1 MRLSN
6 IYILIFILI
15 AIVFPVSC
23 ADIETETSG
32 YATMSINLD
41 DVTHRKAAPSRFA
54 AATMT
59 ISDAKTILAVLVPS
73 IPCESRTA
81 TTGLEY
87 SRSLVDITTQSAQ
100 FLVPLDTNIKL
111 CLYFFR
117 DEYKLNEFSGGAIT
131 PDGFGQS
138 GIFTI
143 DSETN
148 YKTVSVEFW
157 AISFSDVTFKI
168 SSSSSAGMVAGSSGS
183 AKLNSAAG
191 YIIETKDFTITEA
204 DNSSKS
210 VEFTNV
216 AYDTYSY
223 SVDLQGFI
231 PSNEAFNVNSPSE
244 LLDIKLD
251 PNLVEIEWFSFDNL
265 TISQVGSSPYAVAGG
280 TVVLN
285 VPNEH
290 KDNITQVISIM
301 QVNRVGGSTIVDVTP
316 PIDIQSWMKPEML
329 AGKQVNHEGADN
341 VTYTSLFS
349 TATQIPLFHGPNELQ
364 LKLSV
369 NEETKIVTLG
379 NIAYD
384 ACTDNATMCFQLTW
398 SDGLDPDLHSYYFPN
413 WSCEEET
420 GTSCQGET
428 GTFDNTTRGLRYWV
442 YSNAAHK
449 KYSVT
454 GDLIQLE
461 DGNSSSD
468 NEVQVWATDNRE
480 VGDGTYLVY
489 IEDVSEV
496 DVQDFKLV
504 LTGPGITDNETYGPY
519 DFKDDDNS
527 STTEALNP
535 QAAFFIQVRNNSIV
549 RTVKINVGDNLSST
563 LLQWTGPL
571 QNSVVE

>member
-1 MRLSN
+1 MMRIIFN
-6 IYILIFILI
+6 IQTYIFLLM
-15 AIVFPVSC
+15 VMLFPVSC

-41 DVTHRKAAPSRFA
+41 DVSHRKAARSRFA
-54 AATMT
+54 TATMT
-59 ISDAKTILAVLVPS
+59 TSDAKTILAVLVPS

-81 TTGLEY
+81 TTGMEY

-100 FLVPLDTNIKL
+100 FVVPLDSNIKL

-117 DEYKLNEFSGGAIT
+117 DEHKLNDFTGGAIT

-148 YKTVSVEFW
+148 SKTVSVEFW

-191 YIIETKDFTITEA
+191 YIIEAKDFTITEA

-223 SVDLQGFI
+223 NIDLQGFI

-244 LLDIKLD
+244 LLDIKLE

-316 PIDIQSWMKPEML
+316 PIDIASWMKS
-329 AGKQVNHEGADN
+329 EGQDN

-349 TATQIPLFHGPNELQ
+349 TVTQIPLFHGPNEIQ
-364 LKLSV
+364 MKLSV
-369 NEETKIVTLG
+369 NEETKIITLG

-384 ACTDNATMCFQLTW
+384 ACTDSDTMCFSLTW
-398 SDGLDPDLHSYYFPN
+398 TDGLDPDLHSYYFPN
-413 WSCEEET
+413 WSY
-420 GTSCQGET
+420 QA
-428 GTFDNTTRGLRYWV
+428 DNMTPFVDNSSRGLRYWV

-449 KYSVT
+449 KYSPT
-454 GDLIQLE
+454 GDLIQLG
-461 DGNSSSD
+461 DGFTSSA
-468 NEVQVWATDNRE
+468 NEVQVWATDNTE

-489 IEDVSEV
+489 VEDVSEV

-504 LTGPGITDNETYGPY
+504 LTGPGITDNKTYGPY
-519 DFKDDDNS
+519 DFKNDFDA
-527 STTEALNP
+527 STTEAVNP
-535 QAAFFIQVRNNSIV
+535 QAVFFIQVQNNSIV
-549 RTVKINVGDNLSST
+549 RSDKINVGDNLSST

>member
-6 IYILIFILI
+6 IYILIFVLI
-15 AIVFPVSC
+15 AFVLPVSC

-32 YATMSINLD
+32 YATMKINLD
-41 DVTHRKAAPSRFA
+41 DVSHRKAARSRFA
-54 AATMT
+54 TETMT
-59 ISDAKTILAVLVPS
+59 TSDAKTILAVLVPS

-100 FLVPLDTNIKL
+100 FVVPLDTNIKL

-117 DEYKLNEFSGGAIT
+117 GEYKLNDLTGGAIT

-148 YKTVSVEFW
+148 SKTVSVEFW

-191 YIIETKDFTITEA
+191 YIIEAKDFTITS
-204 DNSSKS
+204 DNGSTNVETKS

-223 SVDLQGFI
+223 NIELQGFI

-244 LLDIKLD
+244 LLDIKLE

-301 QVNRVGGSTIVDVTP
+301 QVN
-316 PIDIQSWMKPEML
+316 
-329 AGKQVNHEGADN
+329 
-341 VTYTSLFS
+341 
-349 TATQIPLFHGPNELQ
+349 
-364 LKLSV
+364 
-369 NEETKIVTLG
+369 
-379 NIAYD
+379 
-384 ACTDNATMCFQLTW
+384 
-398 SDGLDPDLHSYYFPN
+398 
-413 WSCEEET
+413 
-420 GTSCQGET
+420 
-428 GTFDNTTRGLRYWV
+428 
-442 YSNAAHK
+442 HK

-454 GDLIQLE
+454 GDLIQLG
-461 DGNSSSD
+461 DGFTSSA

-489 IEDVSEV
+489 VEDVSEL
-496 DVQDFKLV
+496 DVQNFKLV
-504 LTGPGITDNETYGPY
+504 LTGPGITDNITYGPY
-519 DFKDDDNS
+519 DFKDDDNA
-527 STTEALNP
+527 STTEAVNP
-535 QAAFFIQVRNNSIV
+535 QAVFFIQVQNNSIV
-549 RTVKINVGDNLSST
+549 RSDKINVGDNLSST

>member
-6 IYILIFILI
+6 IYILIFVLITILL
-15 AIVFPVSC
+15 PVSC
-23 ADIETETSG
+23 AEIETETSG
-32 YATMSINLD
+32 YATMKINLD
-41 DVTHRKAAPSRFA
+41 DVSHRKAARSRFA
-54 AATMT
+54 TATMT
-59 ISDAKTILAVLVPS
+59 TNDAKTILAVLVPS

-100 FLVPLDTNIKL
+100 FVVPLDTNIKL

-117 DEYKLNEFSGGAIT
+117 DEYKLNDFTGGAIT

-143 DSETN
+143 DSDTN
-148 YKTVSVEFW
+148 SKTVSVEFW

-168 SSSSSAGMVAGSSGS
+168 SSSSSAGLVTGSSGS

-191 YIIETKDFTITEA
+191 YIIETKDFTIIET
-204 DNSSKS
+204 DNSSKN
-210 VEFTNV
+210 VKFTNV

-231 PSNEAFNVNSPSE
+231 PSNEAFNVNSPNE

-265 TISQVGSSPYAVAGG
+265 TISQVGTSSFAVAGG
-280 TVVLN
+280 TVVLS

-301 QVNRVGGSTIVDVTP
+301 QANRREGATIVDVTP
-316 PIDIQSWMKPEML
+316 PIDIASWMKS
-329 AGKQVNHEGADN
+329 EGPDN

-349 TATQIPLFHGPNELQ
+349 TATQIPLFHGDNELN

-369 NEETKIVTLG
+369 NEETKTWILG
-379 NIAYD
+379 NINYD
-384 ACTDNATMCFQLTW
+384 ACIDNSTMCFTLTW
-398 SDGLDPDLHSYYFPN
+398 TDGQDAELHSYYFPD
-413 WSCEEET
+413 WSYQDEA
-420 GTSCQGET
+420 GGS
-428 GTFDNTTRGLRYWV
+428 FDNSSRGLRYWI
-442 YSNAAHK
+442 YSNTGNTE
-449 KYSVT
+449 YSPT
-454 GDLIQLE
+454 GDLIQLKDSVE
-461 DGNSSSD
+461 APRK
-468 NEVQVWATDNRE
+468 EVQVWATDNRE

-489 IEDVSEV
+489 VEDATTV

-504 LTGPGITDNETYGPY
+504 LTGPGITDNKTYGPY
-519 DFKDDDNS
+519 DFKDDSNA
-527 STTEALNP
+527 STTEAVNP
-535 QAAFFIQVRNNSIV
+535 QALYFIQVQNNSIV
-549 RTVKINVGDNLSST
+549 RSDKINVGDNLTST

-571 QNSVVE
+571 QNSVF

>member
-6 IYILIFILI
+6 IYILIFVLI

-32 YATMSINLD
+32 FATMKINLD
-41 DVTHRKAAPSRFA
+41 DVSHRKAARSRFA
-54 AATMT
+54 TATMT
-59 ISDAKTILAVLVPS
+59 TSDAKTILAVLVPS

-100 FLVPLDTNIKL
+100 FVVPLDTNIKL

-117 DEYKLNEFSGGAIT
+117 DEYKLNDFTGGAIT

-148 YKTVSVEFW
+148 SKTVSVEFW

-191 YIIETKDFTITEA
+191 YIIETKDFTITES

-210 VEFTNV
+210 VKFTNV

-223 SVDLQGFI
+223 NVDLQGFI

-244 LLDIKLD
+244 LLDIKLE

-265 TISQVGSSPYAVAGG
+265 TISQVGSSPYTVAAG
-280 TVVLN
+280 TVVLT

-316 PIDIQSWMKPEML
+316 PIDIASWMKTE
-329 AGKQVNHEGADN
+329 EGPDN

-364 LKLSV
+364 LKLAV
-369 NEETKIVTLG
+369 NEETKTITLG

-384 ACTDNATMCFQLTW
+384 ACTDSGTMCFTLTW
-398 SDGLDPDLHSYYFPN
+398 TDGLDPDLHSYYFPN

-420 GTSCQGET
+420 GS
-428 GTFDNTTRGLRYWV
+428 FDNSSRGLRYWI

-449 KYSVT
+449 KFSVT
-454 GDLIQLE
+454 GHLIQLG
-461 DGNSSSD
+461 DGFTSSA
-468 NEVQVWATDNRE
+468 NEVHVWATDNSE

-504 LTGPGITDNETYGPY
+504 LTGPGITDNKTYGPY
-519 DFKDDDNS
+519 DFKNDFDA
-527 STTEALNP
+527 STTEAVNP
-535 QAAFFIQVRNNSIV
+535 QAVFFIQVQNNSIV
-549 RTVKINVGDNLSST
+549 RSDKINVGDNLSST

>member
-6 IYILIFILI
+6 IYILIFVFI

-32 YATMSINLD
+32 YATMRINLD
-41 DVTHRKAAPSRFA
+41 DVSHRKAARSRFA
-54 AATMT
+54 TATMT
-59 ISDAKTILAVLVPS
+59 TSDAKTILAVLVPS

-100 FLVPLDTNIKL
+100 FVVPLDTNIKL

-117 DEYKLNEFSGGAIT
+117 GEYKLNDLTGGAIT

-148 YKTVSVEFW
+148 SKTVSVEFW

-168 SSSSSAGMVAGSSGS
+168 SSSSSAGMVTGSSGS

-191 YIIETKDFTITEA
+191 YIIEAKDFTITS
-204 DNSSKS
+204 DNGSTNVETKS

-223 SVDLQGFI
+223 NIDLQGFI
-231 PSNEAFNVNSPSE
+231 PSNEAFNVNSPNE
-244 LLDIKLD
+244 LLDIKLE

-316 PIDIQSWMKPEML
+316 PIDIASWMKS
-329 AGKQVNHEGADN
+329 EGQDN

-349 TATQIPLFHGPNELQ
+349 TATQIPLFHGPNEIQ

-369 NEETKIVTLG
+369 NEETKIITLG

-384 ACTDNATMCFQLTW
+384 ACTDTATMCFTLTW
-398 SDGLDPDLHSYYFPN
+398 TDGLDPDLHSYYFPG
-413 WSCEEET
+413 WSYQEET
-420 GTSCQGET
+420 GS
-428 GTFDNTTRGLRYWV
+428 FDNSSRGLRYWV

-449 KYSVT
+449 KFSGT
-454 GDLIQLE
+454 GDLIQLG
-461 DGNSSSD
+461 DGFTSSS
-468 NEVQVWATDNRE
+468 NEVQVWATDSKK
-480 VGDGTYLVY
+480 VGNGTYLVY

-519 DFKDDDNS
+519 DFKNDFDA
-527 STTEALNP
+527 STTEAVNP
-535 QAAFFIQVRNNSIV
+535 QAVFFIQVQNNSIV
-549 RTVKINVGDNLSST
+549 RSDKINVGDNLSST

>member
-6 IYILIFILI
+6 IYIFIFVLI
-15 AIVFPVSC
+15 AIVLPVSC

-32 YATMSINLD
+32 YATMRINLD
-41 DVTHRKAAPSRFA
+41 DVSHRKVARSRLA
-54 AATMT
+54 SETMT
-59 ISDAKTILAVLVPS
+59 TSEAKTILAVLMSSV
-73 IPCESRTA
+73 PCESRTA

-100 FLVPLDTNIKL
+100 FVVPMDTNIKL

-117 DEYKLNEFSGGAIT
+117 NEYKLNDFTGGAIT

-143 DSETN
+143 DSETTS
-148 YKTVSVEFW
+148 KTVSVEFW

-168 SSSSSAGMVAGSSGS
+168 SSSSSSTGLVAGSTGIV
-183 AKLNSAAG
+183 KLNSAAG
-191 YIIETKDFTITEA
+191 YIIEAKDFTITEA
-204 DNSSKS
+204 DNSFKN

-223 SVDLQGFI
+223 NIDLQGFL

-244 LLDIKLD
+244 LLDIKLE
-251 PNLVEIEWFSFDNL
+251 PNLVEIEWFSFENL
-265 TISQVGSSPYAVAGG
+265 TISQVGTSSYAVAEG
-280 TVVLN
+280 TVILN

-316 PIDIQSWMKPEML
+316 PIDIANWIKSEGPEF
-329 AGKQVNHEGADN
+329 

-349 TATQIPLFHGPNELQ
+349 TATQILLFHGPNELQ

-369 NEETKIVTLG
+369 NQETNTLTLG
-379 NIAYD
+379 NITYD
-384 ACTDNATMCFQLTW
+384 ACTDAGTMCFTLTW
-398 SDGLDPDLHSYYFPN
+398 TDGLDPDLHSYYFPG
-413 WSCEEET
+413 WSYQEET
-420 GTSCQGET
+420 PPFDTSA
-428 GTFDNTTRGLRYWV
+428 RGLRYWV
-442 YSNAAHK
+442 YSNAANK

-461 DGNSSSD
+461 DGSSSDD
-468 NEVQVWATDNRE
+468 NEVQVWATDNKE

-496 DVQDFKLV
+496 DVQDFQLV
-504 LTGPGITDNETYGPY
+504 LTGPGPAGNKTYGPY
-519 DFKDDDNS
+519 DFKDDNNA
-527 STTEALNP
+527 STTEAVNP
-535 QAAFFIQVRNNSIV
+535 QAVFFIQVQNNSIV
-549 RTVKINVGDNLSST
+549 RSDIINVGATLSPD
-563 LLQWTGPL
+563 LLQWTGAL

>member
-6 IYILIFILI
+6 IYILIFVLI
-15 AIVFPVSC
+15 AIVLPVSC

-32 YATMSINLD
+32 YATMRINLD
-41 DVTHRKAAPSRFA
+41 DVSHRKAVRSRFA
-54 AATMT
+54 TETMT
-59 ISDAKTILAVLVPS
+59 TSAAKTILAVLVPS
-73 IPCESRTA
+73 IPCETRTA

-100 FLVPLDTNIKL
+100 FVVPLDSNIKL

-117 DEYKLNEFSGGAIT
+117 DEHKLNDFTGGAIT

-148 YKTVSVEFW
+148 SKTVSVEFW

-168 SSSSSAGMVAGSSGS
+168 SSSSSAGMVIGSSGS

-191 YIIETKDFTITEA
+191 YIIETKDFTITEV

-223 SVDLQGFI
+223 NIDLQGFI
-231 PSNEAFNVNSPSE
+231 PSNEAFNVNSPNE
-244 LLDIKLD
+244 LLDIKLE

-316 PIDIQSWMKPEML
+316 PIDIQSWMKS
-329 AGKQVNHEGADN
+329 EGPDN

-349 TATQIPLFHGPNELQ
+349 TVTQVPLFHGPNELQ

-369 NEETKIVTLG
+369 NEESEIITLG

-384 ACTDNATMCFQLTW
+384 ACTDSATMCFTLTW
-398 SDGLDPDLHSYYFPN
+398 TDGLDPDLHSYYFPG
-413 WSCEEET
+413 WSYQEEI
-420 GTSCQGET
+420 GQ
-428 GTFDNTTRGLRYWV
+428 DNNSFRGLRYWI

-449 KYSVT
+449 KFTVT
-454 GDLIQLE
+454 GDLIQLG
-461 DGNSSSD
+461 DGFTSSA
-468 NEVQVWATDNRE
+468 NEVHVWATDSKK
-480 VGDGTYLVY
+480 VGNGTYLVY

-504 LTGPGITDNETYGPY
+504 LTGPGITDNKTYGPY
-519 DFKDDDNS
+519 DFKNDFNA
-527 STTEALNP
+527 STTEAVNP
-535 QAAFFIQVRNNSIV
+535 QAVFFIQVQNNSIV
-549 RTVKINVGDNLSST
+549 RSDKINVGDNLSST

>member
-6 IYILIFILI
+6 IYILIFVLI
-15 AIVFPVSC
+15 AIVLPVSC
-23 ADIETETSG
+23 ADIENETSG
-32 YATMSINLD
+32 YATMRINLD
-41 DVTHRKAAPSRFA
+41 DASHRKASSSRFA
-54 AATMT
+54 TATMT
-59 ISDAKTILAVLVPS
+59 TNDAKTILAVLVPS

-100 FLVPLDTNIKL
+100 FVVPLDTNIKL

-117 DEYKLNEFSGGAIT
+117 DEYKLNDFTGGAIT
-131 PDGFGQS
+131 ADGFGQS

-148 YKTVSVEFW
+148 TKTISVEFW

-168 SSSSSAGMVAGSSGS
+168 GSSSSAGMVAGSSGS

-191 YIIETKDFTITEA
+191 YIIETKDFTITGA
-204 DNSSKS
+204 DNSSKN

-231 PSNEAFNVNSPSE
+231 PSNEAFNVNSPNE

-265 TISQVGSSPYAVAGG
+265 TISQVGSSPYVVAGG
-280 TVVLN
+280 TVILN

-316 PIDIQSWMKPEML
+316 PIDIASWMKS
-329 AGKQVNHEGADN
+329 EGEDN

-349 TATQIPLFHGPNELQ
+349 TATQIPLFHGPNELN

-369 NEETKIVTLG
+369 NEETRSITLG
-379 NIAYD
+379 NITYD
-384 ACTDNATMCFQLTW
+384 ACTDSSTMCFQLTW
-398 SDGLDPDLHSYYFPN
+398 TDGLDPDLHSYYFPG
-413 WSCEEET
+413 WSYQEET
-420 GTSCQGET
+420 GS
-428 GTFDNTTRGLRYWV
+428 FDNDSRGLRYWV

-468 NEVQVWATDNRE
+468 NEVQVWATDSKK

-489 IEDVSEV
+489 LEDVTDV
-496 DVQDFKLV
+496 DVQNFKLI
-504 LTGPGITDNETYGPY
+504 LSGPGLTDNKTYGPY
-519 DFKDDDNS
+519 DFKDDDNA
-527 STTEALNP
+527 STTEAVNP
-535 QAAFFIQVRNNSIV
+535 QAAFFIQVQNNSIK
-549 RTVKINVGDNLSST
+549 RSQKINVGDNLSSD
-563 LLQWTGPL
+563 LLRWTGPL
-571 QNSVVE
+571 QNSVVVQ

>member
-1 MRLSN
+1 MRLN
-6 IYILIFILI
+6 KIYTYILVLI
-15 AIVFPVSC
+15 AGLLNVSC
-23 ADIETETSG
+23 SDIESVNSG
-32 YATMSINLD
+32 YATMSINLE
-41 DVTHRKAAPSRFA
+41 DVSGRNAERSRYAAE
-54 AATMT
+54 TMT
-59 ISDAKTILAVLVPS
+59 TTDANTILAVLVPS
-73 IPCESRTA
+73 IPCETRTA
-81 TTGLEY
+81 TTGMEY

-117 DEYKLNEFSGGAIT
+117 DEYKLNDFTGGAIT

-148 YKTVSVEFW
+148 SKTVSVEFW

-183 AKLNSAAG
+183 VKLNSAAG
-191 YIIETKDFTITEA
+191 YIIETNDFTIGEA

-223 SVDLQGFI
+223 NIDLQGFI
-231 PSNEAFNVNSPSE
+231 PSNEAFNVNSPNE
-244 LLDIKLD
+244 LLDIKLE

-316 PIDIQSWMKPEML
+316 PIDIASWMKPDIL
-329 AGKQVNHEGADN
+329 AGNQVNHEGADN

-349 TATQIPLFHGPNELQ
+349 TATQIPLFHGPNEIQ

-369 NEETKIVTLG
+369 NEETNTVTLG
-379 NIAYD
+379 DITYD
-384 ACTDNATMCFQLTW
+384 ACADSSTMCFTLTW
-398 SDGLDPDLHSYYFPN
+398 TDGLDPDLHSYYFPG
-413 WSCEEET
+413 WTYQE
-420 GTSCQGET
+420 ET
-428 GTFDNTTRGLRYWV
+428 GTFDNSSRGLRYWV
-442 YSNAAHK
+442 YSNSANK

-461 DGNSSSD
+461 DGFTASD
-468 NEVQVWATDNRE
+468 NEVQVWATDSRE

-489 IEDVSEV
+489 VEDVTDL
-496 DVQDFKLV
+496 DVQNFKLV
-504 LTGPGITDNETYGPY
+504 LSGPGIDNKTYGPY
-519 DFKDDDNS
+519 DFKNDYDA
-527 STTEALNP
+527 STTEATNP
-535 QAAFFIQVRNNSIV
+535 QAVFFVQVQNNSIV
-549 RTVKINVGDNLSST
+549 RSDTISVGDNLSST

-571 QNSVVE
+571 QNTVVE

>member
-1 MRLSN
+1 MRLSK
-6 IYILIFILI
+6 IYILIFVLI
-15 AIVFPVSC
+15 AIVLPVSC

-41 DVTHRKAAPSRFA
+41 DASNRKATRSRFA
-54 AATMT
+54 TATMT
-59 ISDAKTILAVLVPS
+59 TSDAKTILAVLVPS

-81 TTGLEY
+81 TTGMEY

-117 DEYKLNEFSGGAIT
+117 DEHKLNDLTGGAIT

-148 YKTVSVEFW
+148 SKTVSVEFW

-168 SSSSSAGMVAGSSGS
+168 SSSSSAGMVTGSSGS

-191 YIIETKDFTITEA
+191 YIIEAKDFTIA
-204 DNSSKS
+204 SDNGSTNVQSKS

-223 SVDLQGFI
+223 NIDLQGFI
-231 PSNEAFNVNSPSE
+231 PSNEAFNVNSPNE
-244 LLDIKLD
+244 LLDIKLE

-265 TISQVGSSPYAVAGG
+265 TISQVGSSPFAVTAG

-301 QVNRVGGSTIVDVTP
+301 QVNRLGGSTIVDVTP
-316 PIDIQSWMKPEML
+316 PIDIASWMKS
-329 AGKQVNHEGADN
+329 EGPDN

-349 TATQIPLFHGPNELQ
+349 TATQVPLFHGPNELQ

-369 NEETKIVTLG
+369 NEETKTVILG

-384 ACTDNATMCFQLTW
+384 ACTDSATMCFTLTW
-398 SDGLDPDLHSYYFPN
+398 TDGLDPDLHSYYFPN
-413 WSCEEET
+413 WSYQEET
-420 GTSCQGET
+420 GS
-428 GTFDNTTRGLRYWV
+428 FDNSSRGLRYWV

-454 GDLIQLE
+454 GNLIQLG
-461 DGNSSSD
+461 DGFTSSA
-468 NEVQVWATDNRE
+468 NEVQVWATDNTE

-489 IEDVSEV
+489 VEDVSEV

-504 LTGPGITDNETYGPY
+504 LTGPGITDNKTYGPY
-519 DFKDDDNS
+519 DFKNDFDA
-527 STTEALNP
+527 STTEAVNP
-535 QAAFFIQVRNNSIV
+535 QAVFFIQVQNNSIV
-549 RTVKINVGDNLSST
+549 RSDKINVGDNLSST

>member
-1 MRLSN
+1 MKLSN
-6 IYILIFILI
+6 IYILIFVLI
-15 AIVFPVSC
+15 AIVLPVSC

-41 DVTHRKAAPSRFA
+41 DASNRKATRSRFA
-54 AATMT
+54 TATMT
-59 ISDAKTILAVLVPS
+59 TSDAKTILAVLVPS

-81 TTGLEY
+81 TTGMEY

-100 FLVPLDTNIKL
+100 FVVPLDTNIKL

-117 DEYKLNEFSGGAIT
+117 DEHKLNDFTGGAIT

-148 YKTVSVEFW
+148 SKTVSVEFW

-168 SSSSSAGMVAGSSGS
+168 SSSSSAGLVIGSSGS

-191 YIIETKDFTITEA
+191 YIIEAKDFTITEA

-223 SVDLQGFI
+223 NIDLQGFI
-231 PSNEAFNVNSPSE
+231 PSNEAFNVNSPNE
-244 LLDIKLD
+244 LLDIKLE

-316 PIDIQSWMKPEML
+316 PIDIASWMKS
-329 AGKQVNHEGADN
+329 EGQDN

-349 TATQIPLFHGPNELQ
+349 TATQIPLFHGPNEIQ
-364 LKLSV
+364 MKLSV
-369 NEETKIVTLG
+369 NEETKIITLG

-384 ACTDNATMCFQLTW
+384 ACTDSDTMCFSLTW
-398 SDGLDPDLHSYYFPN
+398 TDGLDPDLHSYYFPSWPYN
-413 WSCEEET
+413 A
-420 GTSCQGET
+420 
-428 GTFDNTTRGLRYWV
+428 DNMTPFVDNSSRGLRYWV

-454 GDLIQLE
+454 GNLIQLG
-461 DGNSSSD
+461 DGFTSSA
-468 NEVQVWATDNRE
+468 NEVQVWATDNTE

-489 IEDVSEV
+489 VEDVSEV

-504 LTGPGITDNETYGPY
+504 LTGPGITDNKTYGPY
-519 DFKDDDNS
+519 DFKNDFDA
-527 STTEALNP
+527 STTEAVNP
-535 QAAFFIQVRNNSIV
+535 QAVFFIQVQNNSIV
-549 RTVKINVGDNLSST
+549 RSDKINVGDNLSST